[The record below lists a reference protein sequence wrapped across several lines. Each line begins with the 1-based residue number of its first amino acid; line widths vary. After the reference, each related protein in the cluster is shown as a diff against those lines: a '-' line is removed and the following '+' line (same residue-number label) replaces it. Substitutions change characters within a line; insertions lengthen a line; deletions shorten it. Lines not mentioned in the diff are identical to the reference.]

1 MVRPYQTVGQ
11 VHAWSA
17 RTLIL
22 RVTSRVPLGHADRV
36 ITVQRMRRM
45 FLLLAVAQ
53 VFTVSCTAALPA
65 PRAVGAL
72 KLVGD
77 GAAQGAGRS
86 AVAIGRPVTFSTFA
100 ICATHGAVKVS
111 SVELVRAKNLK
122 IVDWAAHRLPPV
134 EMDAAHFGLARDV
147 KGFSRRPVTESC
159 ASADYS
165 AAFDVSVKTTMAN
178 GIAHGFRI
186 QYSGGSLF
194 VPMRLYVCRRA
205 CPEAFRMPPLP

>member
-1 MVRPYQTVGQ
+1 VIVPDVDPQGDV
-11 VHAWSA
+11 
-17 RTLIL
+17 
-22 RVTSRVPLGHADRV
+22 RVPLGHAHQV

-53 VFTVSCTAALPA
+53 VFTVSCTAARPA
-65 PRAVGAL
+65 PRAVNAL

-77 GAAQGAGRS
+77 GGAQGAGRS
-86 AVAIGRPVTFSTFA
+86 TVAVGRPVTFSTFE

-122 IVDWAAHRLPPV
+122 VVDWAARRFPPV
-134 EMDAAHFGLARDV
+134 EMEGAHFGLARDV
-147 KGFSRRPVTESC
+147 EGFSRRPVTESC
-159 ASADYS
+159 ASTDYS
-165 AAFDVSVKTTMAN
+165 AAFDVSVKTTTGN

-186 QYSGGSLF
+186 HYSGGSLF

-205 CPEAFRMPPLP
+205 CPQAFRMGPLP